1 MVVVAFFLNNY
12 PICYHTYLIGSSLI
26 TIMRTFLIFVRI
38 TTCILNQTT
47 IVLVDDHSLVRD
59 GIKALLESEQD
70 LKVIGEGADG
80 AEAITLVEQKKPD
93 ILVVDIRMPKMTGI
107 EAVERL
113 NKLNS
118 DVKCII
124 LSMHDSEEYILQS
137 VAAGAKGYLL
147 KDTGKAEFI
156 KAIHTVRD
164 GGKYYS
170 GDISNVLVNNLLNPT
185 AKILES
191 PKKAVRTSNPFDLTN
206 KEIQILELVLS
217 GLTNKQISEKLQ
229 NSKRTVE
236 THRFNLMRKM
246 EVKNL
251 MDLSKKAKAYNLV

>member
-1 MVVVAFFLNNY
+1 LKE
-12 PICYHTYLIGSSLI
+12 
-26 TIMRTFLIFVRI
+26 
-38 TTCILNQTT
+38 TT

-59 GIKALLESEQD
+59 GIKALLETEQD
-70 LKVIGEGADG
+70 LKVIGEGSDG
-80 AEAITLVEQKKPD
+80 SEAITLVEEKKPD
-93 ILVVDIRMPKMTGI
+93 ILIVDIRMPNMTGI
-107 EAVERL
+107 EAVE
-113 NKLNS
+113 KLSTLSS

-137 VAAGAKGYLL
+137 VTAGAKGYLL
-147 KDTGKAEFI
+147 KDTGKVEFI

-170 GDISNVLVNNLLNPT
+170 GDISNVLVNNLLNPNKET
-185 AKILES
+185 IETVT
-191 PKKAVRTSNPFDLTN
+191 KALPTDNPFELTN
-206 KEIQILELVLS
+206 KEIQVLGLVLS

-251 MDLSKKAKAYNLV
+251 MDLAKKAQEFNLV